1 LRGAELIFMPGGIDK
16 QQLFASWR
24 NLIWS
29 RAIENLAT
37 VVTTQNLFSANE
49 RGLAMVAQPERI
61 LFETTETGM
70 FVIDVDLER
79 CRELRRQNDE
89 LDSFYRNG
97 AKAGILTQWQRPEMY
112 DRFYPREEKEA
123 AE

>member
-1 LRGAELIFMPGGIDK
+1 
-16 QQLFASWR
+16 
-24 NLIWS
+24 
-29 RAIENLAT
+29 
-37 VVTTQNLFSANE
+37 
-49 RGLAMVAQPERI
+49 MVAQPERI

>member
-1 LRGAELIFMPGGIDK
+1 MPGGIDK

-61 LFETTETGM
+61 LFETTEAGM

-79 CRELRRQNDE
+79 CRDLRRQNDE

-112 DRFYPREEKEA
+112 GRFYPHQEKKA